1 MLDAGAC
8 VERQLSALARQ
19 AQELELPAE
28 PVLRRL
34 GKLMGEH

>member
-1 MLDAGAC
+1 MALL
-8 VERQLSALARQ
+8 EPQLLALARH

-34 GKLMGEH
+34 GKLLGER